1 MYSIIIE
8 KDTPPVKTVCQFG
21 GAYTRINLVV
31 VLPYSVVQCEEVF
44 LFLLFALDR

>member
-1 MYSIIIE
+1 MIIE

-31 VLPYSVVQCEEVF
+31 VLPYSVVRCGEVS
-44 LFLLFALDR
+44 LSLLFALDR